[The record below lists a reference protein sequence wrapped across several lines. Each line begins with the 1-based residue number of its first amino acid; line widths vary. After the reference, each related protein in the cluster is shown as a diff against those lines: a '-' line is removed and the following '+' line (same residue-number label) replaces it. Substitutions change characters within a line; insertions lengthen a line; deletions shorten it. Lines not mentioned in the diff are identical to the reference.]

1 MKVVYPVSVEVG
13 SYSLPSVTRRATRSP
28 RLRASATLLE
38 ADWYPFVSAHA
49 CPTCRP
55 LRVSE
60 SLEMSYVV
68 LHSIL
73 H

>member
-1 MKVVYPVSVEVG
+1 MSVEVG

-28 RLRASATLLE
+28 LLRASATLLE
-38 ADWYPFVSAHA
+38 ADWYPLVSAQA

-55 LRVSE
+55 LRVRD
-60 SLEMSYVV
+60 SLKMSYFE

-73 H
+73 Q